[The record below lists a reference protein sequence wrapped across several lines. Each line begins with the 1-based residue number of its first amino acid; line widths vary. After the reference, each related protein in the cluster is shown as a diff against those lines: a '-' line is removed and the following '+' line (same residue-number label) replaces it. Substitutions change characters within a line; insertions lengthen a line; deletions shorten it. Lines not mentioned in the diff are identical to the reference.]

1 MNQEKIKEV
10 FKVLQAPFHPDDIEW
25 RPQRFVKNGK
35 TQALAYV
42 TARAVMERLDKAVG
56 PANWDIGLEPID
68 MGVTSKL
75 DKQGNTTDLKG
86 FKCALILRIEDE
98 EGNVQYV
105 QRSDVANLTDFEAI
119 KGGASGAM
127 KRAAV
132 QFGIGRYLYGIGDTW
147 AETDDYGRIK
157 TIPRLPDWALPE
169 GFTYP
174 EGSANVKY
182 PSQPAHDS
190 GDIPVTGFDN
200 GSDEY
205 DTTSDDNLL
214 ITFGKHNG
222 KRFSDIPLDYIQWLS
237 NNAQKA
243 DIKEAAK
250 KWVETHGNAGSED
263 APW

>member
-42 TARAVMERLDKAVG
+42 TARAVMERLDEAVG
-56 PANWDIGLEPID
+56 PANWDMGLEPID

-86 FKCALILRIEDE
+86 FKCVLILRIEDE

-105 QRSDVANLTDFEAI
+105 QRADVANLTDFEAI

-157 TIPRLPDWALPE
+157 TVPRLPDWALPE

-182 PSQPAHDS
+182 TSQLASDVES
-190 GDIPVTGFDN
+190 YAFDT
-200 GSDEY
+200 SVD
-205 DTTSDDNLL
+205 DTAVDDNPL

-250 KWVETHGNAGSED
+250 KWVENHGSAGSED